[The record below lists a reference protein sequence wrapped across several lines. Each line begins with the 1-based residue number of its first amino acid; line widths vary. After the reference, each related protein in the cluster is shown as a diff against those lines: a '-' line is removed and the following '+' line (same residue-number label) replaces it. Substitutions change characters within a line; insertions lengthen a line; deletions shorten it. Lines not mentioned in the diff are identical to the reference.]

1 MWGKLKGRGEMT
13 TLQLLIHRLTQR
25 GIPVDHIPVLVR
37 NVLQIIGDGG
47 FFTSQLVNAKLEK
60 QGWPPGLLDETN
72 FQLIVFILET
82 EWGYRV
88 RHYDVNHLDMDSHPS
103 ELNANLLRDLRATK
117 AVAV

>member
-1 MWGKLKGRGEMT
+1 MT
-13 TLQLLIHRLTQR
+13 TLQLLIGRLTQK
-25 GIPVDHIPVLVR
+25 GIPIDHIPVLVR

-60 QGWPPGLLDETN
+60 QGWPPELLDETN

-117 AVAV
+117 AVVV